1 MDWIWS
7 ALHLD
12 DGTHLHG
19 VNIRIPG
26 APAFSVG
33 YVQGADGNVIEL
45 QTVTS
50 REAFGDNGL
59 PLNATVD
66 LNPGDI
72 TADIDVRGHAPVGL
86 TAADGRMSQF
96 PRAWVGVS
104 TADGRAGVGWV
115 EWNRNLSSQLGHIS
129 R

>member
-33 YVQGADGNVIEL
+33 YVQGADGPDLGDVKVTEL
-45 QTVTS
+45 DTVAS
-50 REAFGDNGL
+50 REAFDANGL
-59 PLNATVD
+59 PLNAT
-66 LNPGDI
+66 LNLHPGDI
-72 TADIDVRGHAPVGL
+72 AAKIEVRGHAPVRL
-86 TAADGRMSQF
+86 TASDGRVSQF
-96 PRAWVGVS
+96 PRAWVSVS
-104 TADGRAGVGWV
+104 TADGRSGIGWV
-115 EWNRNLSSQLGHIS
+115 EWNRNLAG
-129 R
+129 